1 MKSPARKPKQNQSA
15 PSNNFTAGV
24 GDEDDVV
31 DIEQLIAGTKIPPKT
46 DAIETLN
53 EQRRLDLAARREADR
68 PPAGMERIIDPTTF
82 ETHFRPI
89 EPIEEFPAEEGP
101 TIGEVVTDQA
111 HALAEEPY
119 MAGFAMSDEP
129 LPIPDDLPAAGAQQ
143 TTTAG
148 SEPQALD
155 PRFPPIANPAPG
167 AIDPGD
173 DDLISPREQRLQTG
187 IRYEGRIRIL
197 EAFHYAGRLDAA
209 PSWVDR
215 NWIGYADFDDLR
227 QIKAGP
233 CLRVPLHSGNL
244 AVARV
249 GDYIV
254 QQEVVL
260 GPGLPSDVRVEV
272 WAKGD
277 FEKNFLPVP

>member
-31 DIEQLIAGTKIPPKT
+31 DIEQLIAGSHLSKPLPIPPGVT
-46 DAIETLN
+46 VEELLASDANSVPVHVN
-53 EQRRLDLAARREADR
+53 EDGSVSPVD
-68 PPAGMERIIDPTTF
+68 
-82 ETHFRPI
+82 
-89 EPIEEFPAEEGP
+89 EEGP